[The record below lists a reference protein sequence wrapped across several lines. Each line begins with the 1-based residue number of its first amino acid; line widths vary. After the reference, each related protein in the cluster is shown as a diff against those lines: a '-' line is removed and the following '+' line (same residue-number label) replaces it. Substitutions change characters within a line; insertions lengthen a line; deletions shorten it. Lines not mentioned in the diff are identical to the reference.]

1 MSLKLIKDFLMLKLS
16 LCTYLEISLKLLSI
30 ADTSDHQTIK
40 GVCRLNSLLGLN
52 PISFFFLFFFLLI
65 LWINQ
70 DTCFASHSHVKYMS
84 CIFSNIYFISN

>member
-40 GVCRLNSLLGLN
+40 WVCRLNSLLGLN
-52 PISFFFLFFFLLI
+52 LISFFFFFFSFFFFLLI

-70 DTCFASHSHVKYMS
+70 DTCFAGHSL
-84 CIFSNIYFISN
+84 